1 MRLPPEHPEALLAQW
16 LVLSGVVSASQMEEA
31 EDHMLRSGQSLAKAL
46 STLGHSDPE
55 TLEISVGQALGL
67 GRSQPRLGEVLLKR
81 GQLSPEGLQQALL
94 TQART
99 GRRLGEVLVELGL
112 CSWAQVYGALESQTD
127 PARQTPIRTPA
138 VAKPAK
144 ATRPRVVIIDDSP
157 IALAMLEHGLVQN
170 GYEVLPFGEPHQALL
185 FLRDAPVDVV
195 LTDMEMPG
203 MSGLELCRRLK
214 EPPYPAL
221 PVIIL
226 TANEEDALRVDGLR
240 AGAEDYVSKTSSMDE
255 LLARIDS
262 VLRRVGEARRVRSI
276 FARYTSEA
284 VVEEVLSKPEGVFL
298 DGERRETTILFAD
311 LRRFTPLA
319 ESLAPEQT
327 VRVLNEVLGRL
338 ADAVLTFGGTLDK
351 FLGDGLMAVWGAPV
365 QRSDDPLRALQAARR
380 MIRSVEE
387 LRSGA
392 QAQAEPELFS
402 SLQIGV
408 GLNTGWV
415 VAGNVGSAVRTEYTC
430 IGDAVNVA
438 SRLCGHA
445 EPGDILLGERT
456 HALVR
461 EHGHFEQLPPVQ
473 LKGKSQPVPVWRVG
487 RERD

>member
-1 MRLPPEHPEALLAQW
+1 MRLPPEHPEALLARW
-16 LVLSGVVSASQMEEA
+16 LIQTGVVSAPQMEETEA
-31 EDHMLRSGQSLAKAL
+31 RMLRTGESLAKAL
-46 STLGHSDPE
+46 VTLGHSDPE
-55 TLEISVGQALGL
+55 TLEVSVGKALGL
-67 GRSQPRLGEVLLKR
+67 GRSQPRLGEVLIKR
-81 GQLSPEGLQQALL
+81 GQLTPEGLQQAL
-94 TQART
+94 TAQART
-99 GRRLGEVLVELGL
+99 GRRLGELLVELRL
-112 CSWAQVYGALESQTD
+112 CTWQQIYGALEIQTD
-127 PARQTPIRTPA
+127 PARHTPLRTPA
-138 VAKPAK
+138 IK
-144 ATRPRVVIIDDSP
+144 APSKVRPRVVVIDDSP
-157 IALAMLEHGLVQN
+157 IALAMLEHGLAQA
-170 GYEVLPFGEPHQALL
+170 GYEVIPFSEPHQALL
-185 FLRDAPVDVV
+185 HLRDATVDVV

-203 MSGLELCRRLK
+203 MTGLELCRRLK

-240 AGAEDYVSKTSSMDE
+240 AGAEDYVSKTSSMEE
-255 LLARIDS
+255 LVVRLDS
-262 VLRRVGEARRVRSI
+262 VLRRVGEARRVRSV

-284 VVEEVLSKPEGVFL
+284 VVEEVLSRPEGVVL

-380 MIRSVEE
+380 MVRSVEQ
-387 LRSGA
+387 LRTGP
-392 QAQAEPELFS
+392 QANAEPELFS
-402 SLQIGV
+402 AIQIGV

-438 SRLCGHA
+438 SRLCGLA

-461 EHGHFEQLPPVQ
+461 ELGRFETLPPVQ
-473 LKGKSQPVPVWRVG
+473 LKGKSQPVPVWRVAPD
-487 RERD
+487 ED

>member
-1 MRLPPEHPEALLAQW
+1 MRLPPEHPEALLARW
-16 LVLSGVVSASQMEEA
+16 LVQAGVVSAEQMAEA
-31 EDHMLRSGQSLAKAL
+31 EAQMVRTGQSVVKAL
-46 STLGHSDPE
+46 TSLGHSNPE
-55 TLEISVGQALGL
+55 SVEISVGRALGL
-67 GRSQPRLGEVLLKR
+67 GRSQPRLGEMLLKR
-81 GQLSPEGLQQALL
+81 GHLTPEGLQQALV

-99 GRRLGEVLVELGL
+99 GSRLGEVLVELGL
-112 CSWAQVYGALESQTD
+112 CTWEQVYGALESQGD
-127 PARQTPIRTPA
+127 PARHTPLRTPA
-138 VAKPAK
+138 VSKPTK
-144 ATRPRVVIIDDSP
+144 TRPRVVIIDDSP

-185 FLRDAPVDVV
+185 FLRDASVDVV

-203 MSGLELCRRLK
+203 MNGLELCRRLK

-262 VLRRVGEARRVRSI
+262 VLRRVGEARRVRSV

-338 ADAVLTFGGTLDK
+338 ADAVLAFGGTLDK

-365 QRSDDPLRALQAARR
+365 QRPDDALRALQAARR

-387 LRSGA
+387 LRSGPA
-392 QAQAEPELFS
+392 ARAEPELFS

-456 HALVR
+456 YALVS
-461 EHGHFEQLPPVQ
+461 EHARFEPLAPVQ
-473 LKGKSQPVPVWRVG
+473 LKGKSQPVPVWRVVP
-487 RERD
+487 DPD

>member
-1 MRLPPEHPEALLAQW
+1 DGGAQSWMVAALPFALQAPGQADSPHPDRALGVHRAGGELDQVDRRRVSGEGLRGRDPAAADPRLAAVGDAQTRAALADPRPAQARGRHGSVHHARGDHRGADRLRNRHGLCEGDGVRLPPEHPEALLAQW

-46 STLGHSDPE
+46 STLGHSAPE

-276 FARYTSEA
+276 FARYTSE
-284 VVEEVLSKPEGVFL
+284 
-298 DGERRETTILFAD
+298 
-311 LRRFTPLA
+311 
-319 ESLAPEQT
+319 
-327 VRVLNEVLGRL
+327 
-338 ADAVLTFGGTLDK
+338 
-351 FLGDGLMAVWGAPV
+351 
-365 QRSDDPLRALQAARR
+365 
-380 MIRSVEE
+380 
-387 LRSGA
+387 
-392 QAQAEPELFS
+392 
-402 SLQIGV
+402 
-408 GLNTGWV
+408 
-415 VAGNVGSAVRTEYTC
+415 
-430 IGDAVNVA
+430 
-438 SRLCGHA
+438 
-445 EPGDILLGERT
+445 
-456 HALVR
+456 
-461 EHGHFEQLPPVQ
+461 
-473 LKGKSQPVPVWRVG
+473 
-487 RERD
+487 